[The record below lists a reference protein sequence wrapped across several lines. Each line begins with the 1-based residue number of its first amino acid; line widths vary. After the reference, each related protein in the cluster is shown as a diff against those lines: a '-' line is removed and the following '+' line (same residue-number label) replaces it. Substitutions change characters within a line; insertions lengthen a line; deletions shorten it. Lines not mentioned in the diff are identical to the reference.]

1 MPSYLVESYLPR
13 SAFALEDAS
22 EHARK
27 AAELATGKGIVRY
40 VRTTILQ
47 ADETCFHA
55 FDASSLED
63 LEAALARAGLVAD
76 RIVQSDETP
85 ATAAAAPLKATP
97 APTKGTTT

>member
-13 SAFALEDAS
+13 SASALEDAS
-22 EHARK
+22 EHARR
-27 AAELATGKGIVRY
+27 AAELATGKGLVRY

-55 FDASSLED
+55 FDASSLAD

-85 ATAAAAPLKATP
+85 AAAAAPVKATT